1 MLTIGIDPGI
11 SGAIA
16 VIDHNNLPRV
26 YDMPVRAKKG
36 AGKVRNEID
45 PKGLQRVLRELVPAD
60 ETALVVMEQMHAF
73 MGGEKRVGSMASQAS
88 LAATKAVIVAICE
101 INDLDVMFVTPRE
114 WQSLYGIKTTQTED
128 TKKQSLRIARQL
140 YGMDWLP
147 LAKHDGRADALLI
160 ARYGQRH
167 FA

>member
-11 SGAIA
+11 NGAIA
-16 VIDHNNLPRV
+16 VIDHNGLPRV
-26 YDMPVRAKKG
+26 HDMPIRAKKG
-36 AGKVRNEID
+36 TGKVRNEID

-73 MGGEKRVGSMASQAS
+73 MGAGVRVGSMASQAS

-101 INDLDVMFVTPRE
+101 LNDLDVMFVTPRE
-114 WQSLYGIKTTQTED
+114 WQALYGIKTTQSET
-128 TKKQSLRIARQL
+128 TKVQSLRIARQL
-140 YGMDWLP
+140 FGMEWLAR
-147 LAKHDGRADALLI
+147 AKDDGRADALLI

>member
-11 SGAIA
+11 KGAIA
-16 VIDHNNLPRV
+16 VIDHNGLPRV
-26 YDMPVRAKKG
+26 HDMPTRAKKG

-73 MGGEKRVGSMASQAS
+73 MGAGVRVGSMASQAS

-101 INDLDVMFVTPRE
+101 LSDLDVMFVTPRE
-114 WQSLYGIKTTQTED
+114 WQALYGIKRTERED
-128 TKKQSLRIARQL
+128 TKAQSLRIARQL
-140 YGMDWLP
+140 YGMEWLSR
-147 LAKHDGRADALLI
+147 AKDDGRADALLI
-160 ARYGQRH
+160 ARYGQRT

>member
-16 VIDHNNLPRV
+16 VIDHHGVPRV
-26 YDMPVRAKKG
+26 HDMPVRAKKG
-36 AGKVRNEID
+36 TGKVRNEID

-73 MGGEKRVGSMASQAS
+73 MGAGKRVGSMSSQAS

-101 INDLDVMFVTPRE
+101 LNDLDVMFVTPRE
-114 WQSLYGIKTTQTED
+114 WQSLYGIKTTERET
-128 TKKQSLRIARQL
+128 TKAQSLRIARQL
-140 YGMDWLP
+140 FGMEWLAR
-147 LAKHDGRADALLI
+147 AKDDGRADALLI